1 MELGEPEKKKQTKM
15 KGGLGG
21 TIFLVIIIFLSNLV
35 LKLIEYVMPG
45 GSPLILDCYFVVIL
59 Y

>member
-1 MELGEPEKKKQTKM
+1 MELGEPEKKKQMKM

-35 LKLIEYVMPG
+35 LKLKEYVMPG
-45 GSPLILDCYFVVIL
+45 GSPLILDWYFVVIL